1 MDFHIC
7 DQSFSGKR
15 CRTRFNSWQIERLE
29 KIFIT
34 TTHYPDAKQIE
45 SLSNETG
52 IPVSKMQVSK
62 TEIQFNSTLIYHY
75 FYKFN
80 FLF

>member
-1 MDFHIC
+1 MDFDIC
-7 DQSFSGKR
+7 DQQSFSGKR
-15 CRTRFNSWQIERLE
+15 CRTRFNSWQIEKLE

-52 IPVSKMQVSK
+52 IPSSKMQVSK
-62 TEIQFNSTLIYHY
+62 TEMKLNEIKYSITFIN
-75 FYKFN
+75 
-80 FLF
+80 